1 MTGGGSP
8 PSNSSTSKPSHSG
21 IWTSRKNDRFVM
33 ADLFYHPH
41 RYRLTDDFDVGIAAQ
56 EDGEIVACQ
65 RLIVDDQGAYAG
77 GSVGNHSI
85 TLP

>member
-1 MTGGGSP
+1 MAYQIG
-8 PSNSSTSKPSHSG
+8 
-21 IWTSRKNDRFVM
+21 FVM
-33 ADLFYHPH
+33 ADLFY
-41 RYRLTDDFDVGIAAQ
+41 RIRTGTALTDDFDVRIAAQ